1 MKVLSRILAVT
12 AAACIG
18 SASAASF
25 GLSTIY
31 TGATPAA
38 PAPWL
43 NATVNNTATGVDIMF
58 TAPGLSGTEFV
69 SDWGFKLAAGS
80 APVLSLPATLPSTQ
94 LQVALNAIN
103 GPGSSSINPYDDL
116 VFNFEN
122 SNSSVNR
129 FQGGETFMVSL
140 TGVSESHFLGSGA
153 HIQGLVN
160 GQSGKAHSVPE
171 PGSALASLLV
181 LGAGG
186 LLLRR
191 RKNV

>member
-25 GLSTIY
+25 GLNTIY
-31 TGATPAA
+31 TGATPSS

-43 NATVNNTATGVDIMF
+43 NALVTDTATGVDIVF
-58 TAPGLSGTEFV
+58 TAPGLTGTEFV
-69 SDWGFKLAAGS
+69 SDWGFQLTAGA
-80 APVLSLPATLPSTQ
+80 APVLSSPGTLPATQ

-103 GPGSSSINPYDDL
+103 GPGSSSINPYNDL

-129 FQGGETFMVSL
+129 FQGGETFAVSL
-140 TGVSESHFLGSGA
+140 TGISEAHFLGSGA

-171 PGSALASLLV
+171 PSSALASLFV
-181 LGAGG
+181 LGVGG

-191 RKNV
+191 RKSV